1 MRKLIGVIALG
12 LLSFPA
18 LCQSTSKY
26 QVATILEVKAHQ
38 AAGKN
43 ASEATSYDVSAK
55 VGDTIYVVLYTPPL
69 GEVPQKYAAGREM
82 LVLVGD
88 KTITY
93 NNLLGQSFQV
103 PIQSQRPAAEPARS
117 K

>member
-26 QVATILEVKAHQ
+26 QVATIIEVKAHQ

-43 ASEATSYDVSAK
+43 ASEAMSYDVSAK

-69 GEVPQKYAAGREM
+69 GEVPQKYAAGREL
-82 LVLVGD
+82 LVLVGND
-88 KTITY
+88 TVTY
-93 NNLLGQSFQV
+93 NDLLGQSFQV
-103 PIQSQRPAAEPARS
+103 PIQSRRPAAES
-117 K
+117 KRPK